1 MALITHYGPANRVI
15 DTALTVTYTR
25 NRITGSWGWS
35 NGLNGGG
42 TFTAMQEYHRR
53 ASKSYRY
60 VGMTDAAKDE
70 CVAAMIA
77 LFTVDIYSTFWQ
89 SNGTWSPE
97 YNFGK
102 DLIAD
107 ISPQHNED
115 GSWDVV
121 VNVSEDA
128 VRWSLPNYAYPNPK
142 ALFYHERQRDYDG
155 ETEPAS

>member
-42 TFTAMQEYHRR
+42 TFAAMQEYHRR
-53 ASKSYRY
+53 ARKSYRY

-70 CVAAMIA
+70 CVAAMIE
-77 LFTVDIYSTFWQ
+77 LYTVDIYTSFWE
-89 SNGTWSPE
+89 SSGAWRV
-97 YNFGK
+97 YNAGK

-115 GSWDVV
+115 GSWDVI
-121 VNVSEDA
+121 VNVDEDN
-128 VRWSLPNYAYPNPK
+128 VRYSLPNQVHPVPK
-142 ALFYHERQRDYDG
+142 LYFYYETQHDYDG
-155 ETEPAS
+155 ETEP

>member
-15 DTALTVTYTR
+15 DTALTVTYSR

-42 TFTAMQEYHRR
+42 TITAMQEYHRR

-77 LFTVDIYSTFWQ
+77 LYTVDAYTSYWE
-89 SNGTWSPE
+89 SSGVWKV
-97 YNFGK
+97 YNCGK

-107 ISPQHNED
+107 ISPQHNDD

-121 VNVSEDA
+121 VNVSEDN
-128 VRWSLPNYAYPNPK
+128 VRWRLYTDVISNIK
-142 ALFYHERQRDYDG
+142 TLFYYERQHDYDG
-155 ETEPAS
+155 ETEPA